1 MFYNF
6 SFQDSENGLPSY
18 ETVKDS
24 TGRIRRRVIFHDNLD
39 KEVEGESDDEEE
51 EEESDDEEEEEEEE
65 EGVEIEEDDEAIEES
80 ECSDV
85 ENEIFPPKKRQ
96 KVTYFI
102 VLKNN

>member
-39 KEVEGESDDEEE
+39 KEVEG
-51 EEESDDEEEEEEEE
+51 ESDDEEEEEEEE